1 MKTYEVILR
10 AEAEQDLSEAYLY
23 VWRDSPGNAAKWLQ
37 GLYDAVGSLE
47 TMPESCPFAREKE
60 VLGHDLR
67 QLVYASHRII
77 FSVEKNKVYVHHIRH
92 GNMRTLEAIRGLI
105 QVKDEDI
112 PSRTEEDEE
121 DHE

>member
-23 VWRDSPGNAAKWLQ
+23 IYRASPGNATKWLQ
-37 GLYDAVGSLE
+37 GLYDAAGSLE
-47 TMPESCPFAREKE
+47 TMPESCPFAREQE

-77 FSVEKNKVYVHHIRH
+77 FSVDRDKVYVHHIRH
-92 GNMRTLEAIRGLI
+92 VSMRTLEAVRGLV
-105 QVKDEDI
+105 QVEDEDT
-112 PSRTEEDEE
+112 PSRPEEDEE
-121 DHE
+121 DRE